1 MHILQRFWLS
11 PLLLGAFAL
20 ASPTTAYAQIFV
32 PPNNGF
38 NATIALPSTIDAF
51 YTGLNE
57 GLEKAGDGIGSLTH
71 DHNRGHKGV
80 GSLDSLQPG
89 TPVAVQYMVK
99 GIQASADQTAEV
111 SPNAMNVNEGTV
123 TRVDRDRKRITIRF
137 ANGTTEAL
145 QSDDSFTQSSS
156 RVKVSY
162 LDKSGRRVARFF
174 KPAH

>member
-1 MHILQRFWLS
+1 
-11 PLLLGAFAL
+11 
-20 ASPTTAYAQIFV
+20 V

-38 NATIALPSTIDAF
+38 NATIVLPSTIDAF

-57 GLEKAGDGIGSLTH
+57 GLEQAGDGIDHLTGSNGTKV
-71 DHNRGHKGV
+71 RKGV

-99 GIQASADQTAEV
+99 GIQASADQTAQV
-111 SPNAMNVNEGTV
+111 SSLPVTINEGTV
-123 TRVDRDRKRITIRF
+123 TRVDRDRKRITITF

-145 QSDDSFTQSSS
+145 QSDNSFTQRSS